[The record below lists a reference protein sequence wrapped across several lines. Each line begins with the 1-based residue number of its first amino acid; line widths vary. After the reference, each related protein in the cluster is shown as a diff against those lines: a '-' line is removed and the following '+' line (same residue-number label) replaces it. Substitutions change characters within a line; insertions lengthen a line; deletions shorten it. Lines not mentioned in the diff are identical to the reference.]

1 MKLEPQLIKDILQWC
16 EENLPDNEISYS
28 PSDMKF
34 DKYDDYQILFHVKLL
49 CENGYIDYIDASPAR
64 GFDCWINH
72 LTMDGYQYLN
82 LLKSRA
88 WSTAK
93 SLIHELGVI
102 FTESAI
108 KAVIDVY
115 GSRMLPK

>member
-16 EENLPDNEISYS
+16 EDKLPDREFSYS
-28 PSDMKF
+28 PTDMKF
-34 DKYDDYQILFHVKLL
+34 DKYDEFQILFHVKLL
-49 CENGYIDYIDASPAR
+49 CENGYIDYIDSSSAR

-82 LLKSRA
+82 LLKSKA
-88 WSTAK
+88 WNTAK
-93 SLIHELGVI
+93 GLMHELGVI
-102 FTESAI
+102 FTEGAI

-115 GSRMLPK
+115 GNQMLPK